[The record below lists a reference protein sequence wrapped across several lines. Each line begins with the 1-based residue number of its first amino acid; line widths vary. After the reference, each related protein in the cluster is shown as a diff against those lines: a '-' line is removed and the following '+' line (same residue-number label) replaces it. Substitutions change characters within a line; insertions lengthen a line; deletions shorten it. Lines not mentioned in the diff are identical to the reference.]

1 MDRKAILEILE
12 KRTSVARQ
20 RQQRAAMRF
29 KEILAD
35 YPSAIPQPD
44 SATRI
49 QDAADC
55 YRRAIEEL
63 WAAQSQMVTFLLHH
77 VAPDDL
83 EHLE

>member
-1 MDRKAILEILE
+1 MDRDAILEILE
-12 KRTSVARQ
+12 KRSSIARQ
-20 RQQRAAMRF
+20 RQQQAAMRF

-35 YPSAIPQPD
+35 YPSSIPHPD
-44 SATRI
+44 GTTRI

-63 WAAQSQMVTFLLHH
+63 WAAQSQVIAFLVYQ

-83 EHLE
+83 ECLE